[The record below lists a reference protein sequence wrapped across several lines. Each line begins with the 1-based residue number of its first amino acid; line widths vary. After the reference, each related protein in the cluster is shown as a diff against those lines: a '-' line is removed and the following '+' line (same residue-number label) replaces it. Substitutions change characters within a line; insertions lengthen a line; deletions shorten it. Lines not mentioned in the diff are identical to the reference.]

1 MIVREPRRPLWR
13 VALVVL
19 STVAVLGVAPVEVDA
34 QESADAADAVA
45 RIVARRHGDG
55 RVEFAV
61 QQQVADGSWGERLLP
76 ARRFFPITAAVGRWL
91 ISTPLELAGDV
102 VARIVARRHGDGR
115 VEFAVQQQVADGSW
129 GERLLPARRFFPT
142 TAAVGRWLVSTPL
155 DLFSAPGG
163 TALPPAMDTP
173 PDEDTPPAE
182 NAPPE
187 ETPPGEPPPE
197 ETPPGEPPPEEPAS
211 PAARFAAH
219 LVEGVNAARPD
230 SWETLVLDAG
240 LSAVAGE
247 KAQAMADT
255 GTWRYD
261 FDFVNRLEP
270 GWDIW
275 RIGRS
280 VSADATLDHPD
291 IPPDLAAALLGDGG
305 DAQLACARCTHLGA
319 GIATAN
325 VSTYATVI
333 VAAAIPG
340 EELTEAEMI
349 AAEAEMAGLVN
360 ELRAFLD
367 LDPLEHH
374 SGVAASAR
382 YWSQRMGA
390 EEDFR
395 HNFNLG
401 DRYPPG
407 FFLATENI
415 AAVKY
420 SGDLSEAIRLSFGD
434 FVNSGLHYQNM
445 TQPALTH
452 HGYGIVLKAGWVW
465 ITQNFAAYP

>member
-1 MIVREPRRPLWR
+1 MTTREPLRPLWR
-13 VALVVL
+13 AALVVL
-19 STVAVLGVAPVEVDA
+19 AAAAVITAAAPSVSSQQSGETDHV
-34 QESADAADAVA
+34 VA
-45 RIVARRHGDG
+45 RIVARRHSDG
-55 RVEFAV
+55 RVEFAL
-61 QQQVADGSWGERLLP
+61 QQESTDGSWGQRLLP
-76 ARRFFPITAAVGRWL
+76 PQRFFPTTATVGRWL
-91 ISTPLELAGDV
+91 VSTPLELTVAV

-115 VEFAVQQQVADGSW
+115 VEFALQQQAADGSW
-129 GERLLPARRFFPT
+129 GERLLPPQRFFPT
-142 TAAVGRWLVSTPL
+142 TATVGRWLVSTPL
-155 DLFSAPGG
+155 ELFSAPGA
-163 TALPPAMDTP
+163 TALPPPIDT
-173 PDEDTPPAE
+173 
-182 NAPPE
+182 
-187 ETPPGEPPPE
+187 PPE

-230 SWETLVLDAG
+230 SWQTLVLDAG

-255 GTWRYD
+255 GTWRHD

-325 VSTYATVI
+325 GSTYATVI
-333 VAAAIPG
+333 VAAAIAG
-340 EELTEAEMI
+340 EKLTEAEMI

-360 ELRAFLD
+360 ELRAFLA

-374 SGVAASAR
+374 PGVAASAR

-401 DRYPPG
+401 DRYPQG
-407 FFLATENI
+407 YSLATENI

-452 HGYGIVLKAGWVW
+452 HGHGIVLKAGWVW

>member
-1 MIVREPRRPLWR
+1 MNTREPLRPLWR
-13 VALVVL
+13 AALVVL
-19 STVAVLGVAPVEVDA
+19 
-34 QESADAADAVA
+34 AA
-45 RIVARRHGDG
+45 
-55 RVEFAV
+55 
-61 QQQVADGSWGERLLP
+61 
-76 ARRFFPITAAVGRWL
+76 AAVIGAAAP
-91 ISTPLELAGDV
+91 SVSSQQYGETDHV
-102 VARIVARRHGDGR
+102 VARIVARRHADQR
-115 VEFAVQQQVADGSW
+115 IEFALQQEGTGGSW
-129 GERLLPARRFFPT
+129 GQRLLPPQRFFPT
-142 TAAVGRWLVSTPL
+142 TATVGRWLVSTPL
-155 DLFSAPGG
+155 ELTGAVVARIVARRHSDGRVEFALQQEGTSGSWGQRLLPPQRFFPTTATVGRWLVSTPLELFSAPGA
-163 TALPPAMDTP
+163 TALPPPIDTP

-187 ETPPGEPPPE
+187 E
-197 ETPPGEPPPEEPAS
+197 PPPEEPAS

-219 LVEGVNAARPD
+219 LLEGVNAARPD
-230 SWETLVLDAG
+230 SWEALVLDAG
-240 LSAVAGE
+240 LSAVAGD

-261 FDFVNRLEP
+261 FDFVSRLEP

-291 IPPDLAAALLGDGG
+291 IPPDLAAALLDNGG
-305 DAQLACARCTHLGA
+305 DAQLGCARCTHLGA

-325 VSTYATVI
+325 GSTYATVI
-333 VAAAIPG
+333 VAAAIAG

-349 AAEAEMAGLVN
+349 AAEAEIADLVN

-367 LDPLEHH
+367 LEPLDHH
-374 SGVAASAR
+374 PGVAASAR

-407 FFLATENI
+407 YSLATENI

-452 HGYGIVLKAGWVW
+452 HGHGIVLKAGWVW

>member
-1 MIVREPRRPLWR
+1 MNTREPLRPLWR
-13 VALVVL
+13 AALVVL
-19 STVAVLGVAPVEVDA
+19 AAAAV
-34 QESADAADAVA
+34 
-45 RIVARRHGDG
+45 
-55 RVEFAV
+55 
-61 QQQVADGSWGERLLP
+61 
-76 ARRFFPITAAVGRWL
+76 ITAAAPSVSSQQSGE
-91 ISTPLELAGDV
+91 TDHV
-102 VARIVARRHGDGR
+102 VARIVARRHADQR
-115 VEFAVQQQVADGSW
+115 IEFALQQQTTDGSW
-129 GERLLPARRFFPT
+129 GQRLLPPQRFFPT
-142 TAAVGRWLVSTPL
+142 TATVGRWLVSTPL
-155 DLFSAPGG
+155 ELTDAVVARIVARRHTDGRVEFALQQQTTGG
-163 TALPPAMDTP
+163 SWGQRLLPPQRFFPTTATVGRWLVSTPLTLVGEAGDAALPPPIDT
-173 PDEDTPPAE
+173 
-182 NAPPE
+182 
-187 ETPPGEPPPE
+187 PPE

-211 PAARFAAH
+211 PAARLAAH
-219 LVEGVNAARPD
+219 LLEGVNAARPA

-255 GTWRYD
+255 GTWQHD
-261 FDFVNRLEP
+261 FDFVSRLEP

-280 VSADATLDHPD
+280 VSADASLDHPD
-291 IPPDLAAALLGDGG
+291 IPPDLAAALLDNGG
-305 DAQLACARCTHLGA
+305 DAQLGCARCTHLGA

-325 VSTYATVI
+325 GSTYATVI
-333 VAAAIPG
+333 VAAAIAG

-349 AAEAEMAGLVN
+349 AAEAQMAGLVN

-374 SGVAASAR
+374 PGVAASAR

-420 SGDLSEAIRLSFGD
+420 SGDLSEAVRLSFGD

-452 HGYGIVLKAGWVW
+452 HGHGIVLKAGWVW

>member
-1 MIVREPRRPLWR
+1 MNTRKQLWPLWR
-13 VALVVL
+13 AALVVL
-19 STVAVLGVAPVEVDA
+19 AAAAVITAAAPSVSSQQSGETDHV
-34 QESADAADAVA
+34 VT
-45 RIVARRHGDG
+45 RIVARRHADQ
-55 RVEFAV
+55 RIEFAL
-61 QQQVADGSWGERLLP
+61 QQETTGGSWSQRLLP
-76 ARRFFPITAAVGRWL
+76 PQRFFPTTATVGRWL
-91 ISTPLELAGDV
+91 VSTPLELTGAV
-102 VARIVARRHGDGR
+102 VARIVARRHSDGR
-115 VEFAVQQQVADGSW
+115 VEFALQQQTTGGSW
-129 GERLLPARRFFPT
+129 GQRLLPPQRFFPT
-142 TAAVGRWLVSTPL
+142 TATVGRWLVSTPL
-155 DLFSAPGG
+155 TLAGAGG
-163 TALPPAMDTP
+163 DVALPPPIDPPPPSEDPPPPEDTSP
-173 PDEDTPPAE
+173 PEDTPP
-182 NAPPE
+182 PE
-187 ETPPGEPPPE
+187 V
-197 ETPPGEPPPEEPAS
+197 PAS

-219 LVEGVNAARPD
+219 LLEGVNAARPD
-230 SWETLVLDAG
+230 SWRTLVLDAG

-247 KAQAMADT
+247 KARAMADT
-255 GTWRYD
+255 GTWQYD

-280 VSADATLDHPD
+280 VSAGATLDHPD
-291 IPPDLAAALLGDGG
+291 IPPDLAAALLADGG
-305 DAQLACARCTHLGA
+305 DAQLGCARCTHLGA

-325 VSTYATVI
+325 GSTYATVI

-367 LDPLEHH
+367 LEPLEHH
-374 SGVAASAR
+374 AGVAASAR

-407 FFLATENI
+407 YSLATENI

-452 HGYGIVLKAGWVW
+452 HGHGIVIKAGWVW
-465 ITQNFAAYP
+465 ITQNFAAYH

>member
-1 MIVREPRRPLWR
+1 MNTRAPLRPLWR
-13 VALVVL
+13 AAL
-19 STVAVLGVAPVEVDA
+19 AVLAAAAVIGAAAPSVSSQQSGETDHV
-34 QESADAADAVA
+34 VT
-45 RIVARRHGDG
+45 RIVARRHADQ
-55 RVEFAV
+55 RIEFAL
-61 QQQVADGSWGERLLP
+61 QQETTGGSWGQRLLP
-76 ARRFFPITAAVGRWL
+76 PQRFFPTTATVGRWL
-91 ISTPLELAGDV
+91 VSTPLELTDAV
-102 VARIVARRHGDGR
+102 VARIVARRHSDGR
-115 VEFAVQQQVADGSW
+115 VEFALQQQGTGGSW
-129 GERLLPARRFFPT
+129 GQRLFPPQRFFPT
-142 TAAVGRWLVSTPL
+142 TATVGRWLVSTPL
-155 DLFSAPGG
+155 ELFSAPGG
-163 TALPPAMDTP
+163 TALPPPIDTP
-173 PDEDTPPAE
+173 PEEDTPPAE

-187 ETPPGEPPPE
+187 EPPPE
-197 ETPPGEPPPEEPAS
+197 EPPPEEPAS

-219 LVEGVNAARPD
+219 LLEGVNAARPD
-230 SWETLVLDAG
+230 SWQTLVLDAG
-240 LSAVAGE
+240 LSAVAGD

-255 GTWRYD
+255 GTWQHD
-261 FDFVNRLEP
+261 FDFVSRLEP

-305 DAQLACARCTHLGA
+305 DAQLGCARCTHLGA

-325 VSTYATVI
+325 GSTYATVI

-360 ELRAFLD
+360 ELRAFLA
-367 LDPLEHH
+367 LEPLEHH
-374 SGVAASAR
+374 PGVAASAR

-401 DRYPPG
+401 DRYPQG
-407 FFLATENI
+407 YSLATENI

-420 SGDLSEAIRLSFGD
+420 SGDLSEAVRLSFGD

-452 HGYGIVLKAGWVW
+452 HGHGIVLKAGWVW
-465 ITQNFAAYP
+465 ITQNFAAYR

>member
-1 MIVREPRRPLWR
+1 MSVRELLRPLWR
-13 VALVVL
+13 AALVALAA
-19 STVAVLGVAPVEVDA
+19 VAALGVAPVAIDA
-34 QESADAADAVA
+34 QDSADADDAVA
-45 RIVARRHGDG
+45 RIVARRVGDG
-55 RVEFAV
+55 RVEFAL
-61 QQQVADGSWGERLLP
+61 QQQAGDGSWGQRLLP
-76 ARRFFPITAAVGRWL
+76 T
-91 ISTPLELAGDV
+91 
-102 VARIVARRHGDGR
+102 
-115 VEFAVQQQVADGSW
+115 
-129 GERLLPARRFFPT
+129 RRFFPT

-155 DLFSAPGG
+155 DLASDAVARIVARRVGDGRVEFALQQRAGDGSWGQRLLPARRFFPTTAVVGRWLVSTPLALPSTPSG
-163 TALPPAMDTP
+163 TALPPPM
-173 PDEDTPPAE
+173 DTPPAE
-182 NAPPE
+182 NPPPNE
-187 ETPPGEPPPE
+187 EPPPV
-197 ETPPGEPPPEEPAS
+197 GEPPPEEPPADETPPGEPAS
-211 PAARFAAH
+211 PTDRFAAH
-219 LVEGVNAARPD
+219 LLAGVNSARPG
-230 SWETLVLDAG
+230 SWGELGLDAD
-240 LSAVAGE
+240 LSAIAQE
-247 KAQAMADT
+247 KAKAMADT
-255 GTWRYD
+255 GTWQYG
-261 FDFVNRLEP
+261 FDFVSRLEP

-280 VSADATLDHPD
+280 VSADVGLDHPD
-291 IPPDLAAALLGDGG
+291 IPPDLAAALLADGG

-325 VSTYATVI
+325 GSTYATVI

-367 LDPLEHH
+367 LEPLEHH
-374 SGVAASAR
+374 AGVAASAR

-407 FFLATENI
+407 HFLAGENI
-415 AAVKY
+415 AAIKY
-420 SGDLSEAIRLSFGD
+420 NGDLSEAIRLSFGD
-434 FVNSGLHYQNM
+434 FVNSGQHYATM
-445 TQPALTH
+445 TEPALTH

>member
-1 MIVREPRRPLWR
+1 MPP
-13 VALVVL
+13 
-19 STVAVLGVAPVEVDA
+19 
-34 QESADAADAVA
+34 
-45 RIVARRHGDG
+45 
-55 RVEFAV
+55 
-61 QQQVADGSWGERLLP
+61 
-76 ARRFFPITAAVGRWL
+76 PI
-91 ISTPLELAGDV
+91 
-102 VARIVARRHGDGR
+102 
-115 VEFAVQQQVADGSW
+115 
-129 GERLLPARRFFPT
+129 
-142 TAAVGRWLVSTPL
+142 
-155 DLFSAPGG
+155 
-163 TALPPAMDTP
+163 DTP

-187 ETPPGEPPPE
+187 E
-197 ETPPGEPPPEEPAS
+197 PPPEEPAS

-219 LVEGVNAARPD
+219 LLEGVNAARPD
-230 SWETLVLDAG
+230 SWQTLVLDAG

-255 GTWRYD
+255 GTWQHD

-291 IPPDLAAALLGDGG
+291 IPPDLAAALLADGG
-305 DAQLACARCTHLGA
+305 DAQLGCARCTHLGA

-325 VSTYATVI
+325 GSTYATVI
-333 VAAAIPG
+333 VAAAIAG
-340 EELTEAEMI
+340 EELTEAEMV
-349 AAEAEMAGLVN
+349 AAEAQMADLVN

-367 LDPLEHH
+367 LEPLEHH
-374 SGVAASAR
+374 PGVAASAR

-407 FFLATENI
+407 YSLATENI

-420 SGDLSEAIRLSFGD
+420 SGDLSEAVRLSFGD

-452 HGYGIVLKAGWVW
+452 HGHGIVVKAGWVW

>member
-1 MIVREPRRPLWR
+1 MNAREPLRPLWR
-13 VALVVL
+13 AALVVL
-19 STVAVLGVAPVEVDA
+19 AAAAV
-34 QESADAADAVA
+34 
-45 RIVARRHGDG
+45 
-55 RVEFAV
+55 
-61 QQQVADGSWGERLLP
+61 
-76 ARRFFPITAAVGRWL
+76 ITAA
-91 ISTPLELAGDV
+91 TPSASGQQSGETDEV
-102 VARIVARRHGDGR
+102 VARIVARRHADQR
-115 VEFAVQQQVADGSW
+115 IEFALQQQGVGGSW
-129 GERLLPARRFFPT
+129 GQRLLPPQRFFPT
-142 TAAVGRWLVSTPL
+142 TATVGRWLVSTPL
-155 DLFSAPGG
+155 ELTDAVVARIVARRHSDGRVEFALQQQATGG
-163 TALPPAMDTP
+163 SWGQRLLPPQRFFPTTATVGRWLTSTPLTLVGAAGDVALPPPIDP
-173 PDEDTPPAE
+173 PPPSEDP
-182 NAPPE
+182 
-187 ETPPGEPPPE
+187 PPPE
-197 ETPPGEPPPEEPAS
+197 DTPPPEEPAS
-211 PAARFAAH
+211 PADRFAAH
-219 LVEGVNAARPD
+219 LLEGVNAARPD
-230 SWETLVLDAG
+230 SWEALVLDAG

-261 FDFVNRLEP
+261 FDFVSRLEP

-325 VSTYATVI
+325 GSTYATVI

-340 EELTEAEMI
+340 EELTEAEMV
-349 AAEAEMAGLVN
+349 AAEAQMAGLVN

-367 LDPLEHH
+367 LEPLEHH
-374 SGVAASAR
+374 PGVAASAR

-407 FFLATENI
+407 YSLATENI

-420 SGDLSEAIRLSFGD
+420 SGDLSEAVRLSFGD

-452 HGYGIVLKAGWVW
+452 HGHGIVLKAGWVW

>member
-1 MIVREPRRPLWR
+1 MSVRERLRQLWR
-13 VALVVL
+13 AALVVL
-19 STVAVLGVAPVEVDA
+19 TAVATLGVAPVAVDA
-34 QESADAADAVA
+34 QDSADAADAVA

-55 RVEFAV
+55 RVEFAL
-61 QQQVADGSWGERLLP
+61 QQQTADGSWAQRLLP
-76 ARRFFPITAAVGRWL
+76 ARRFFPTTTVVGRWL
-91 ISTPLELAGDV
+91 VSTPLELSGDM

-115 VEFAVQQQVADGSW
+115 VEFALQQQTADGSW
-129 GERLLPARRFFPT
+129 AQRLLPSRRFFPT
-142 TAAVGRWLVSTPL
+142 TTVVGRWLVSTPL
-155 DLFSAPGG
+155 ALLRVPG
-163 TALPPAMDTP
+163 TAPLPPPT
-173 PDEDTPPAE
+173 DTPPAGD
-182 NAPPE
+182 APPAGD
-187 ETPPGEPPPE
+187 TPPTE
-197 ETPPGEPPPEEPAS
+197 ELPTEVPAS
-211 PAARFAAH
+211 PADRFSAH
-219 LVEGVNAARPD
+219 LLAGVNASRPA
-230 SWETLVLDAG
+230 SWEVLALDAG
-240 LSAVAGE
+240 LSAVAQG

-255 GTWRYD
+255 GTWQYD
-261 FDFVNRLEP
+261 FDFVTRLEP

-280 VSADATLDHPD
+280 VSAGATLDHPD
-291 IPPDLAAALLGDGG
+291 IPPDLAAALLADGG

-325 VSTYATVI
+325 GSTYATVI

-367 LDPLEHH
+367 LEPLEHH
-374 SGVAASAR
+374 AGVAASAR

-407 FFLATENI
+407 YSLATENI

-445 TQPALTH
+445 TRPALTH

-465 ITQNFAAYP
+465 ITQNFATYP

>member
-1 MIVREPRRPLWR
+1 MRGRRCRCRSSGRTWTRGRTAGGRRPRTAGSLLRSGRCLTRVWR

-19 STVAVLGVAPVEVDA
+19 TAVAVLGVAPVEVDA

-55 RVEFAV
+55 RVEFAL
-61 QQQVADGSWGERLLP
+61 QQGTGGSWGQRLLP
-76 ARRFFPITAAVGRWL
+76 P
-91 ISTPLELAGDV
+91 
-102 VARIVARRHGDGR
+102 
-115 VEFAVQQQVADGSW
+115 Q
-129 GERLLPARRFFPT
+129 RFFPT
-142 TAAVGRWLVSTPL
+142 TATVGRWLVSTPL
-155 DLFSAPGG
+155 TLVGADGDV
-163 TALPPAMDTP
+163 ALPPPIDTP
-173 PDEDTPPAE
+173 SDEDTPPVE

-187 ETPPGEPPPE
+187 EPPPE
-197 ETPPGEPPPEEPAS
+197 EPPPEEPAS

-219 LVEGVNAARPD
+219 LLEGVNAARPD
-230 SWETLVLDAG
+230 SWQTLVLDAG
-240 LSAVAGE
+240 LSAVAGD

-255 GTWRYD
+255 GTWQHD

-291 IPPDLAAALLGDGG
+291 IPPDLAAALLDNGG
-305 DAQLACARCTHLGA
+305 DAQLGCARCTHLGA

-325 VSTYATVI
+325 GSTYATVI
-333 VAAAIPG
+333 VAAAIAG

-349 AAEAEMAGLVN
+349 AAEAEMADLVN

-367 LDPLEHH
+367 LDALEHH
-374 SGVAASAR
+374 PGVAASAR

-407 FFLATENI
+407 YSLATENI

-420 SGDLSEAIRLSFGD
+420 SGDLSEAVRLSFGD

-452 HGYGIVLKAGWVW
+452 HGHGIVLKAGWVW

>member
-1 MIVREPRRPLWR
+1 MNTRQQLWPLWR
-13 VALVVL
+13 AALVVL
-19 STVAVLGVAPVEVDA
+19 
-34 QESADAADAVA
+34 AA
-45 RIVARRHGDG
+45 
-55 RVEFAV
+55 
-61 QQQVADGSWGERLLP
+61 
-76 ARRFFPITAAVGRWL
+76 AAVIGAAAP
-91 ISTPLELAGDV
+91 SVSSQQSGETDAV
-102 VARIVARRHGDGR
+102 VARIVARRHSDGR
-115 VEFAVQQQVADGSW
+115 VEFALQQESTGGSW
-129 GERLLPARRFFPT
+129 GQRLLAPQRFFPT
-142 TAAVGRWLVSTPL
+142 TATVGRWLVSTPL
-155 DLFSAPGG
+155 ELFSAPGG
-163 TALPPAMDTP
+163 TALPPAIDTP
-173 PDEDTPPAE
+173 SDEDTPPAE

-187 ETPPGEPPPE
+187 
-197 ETPPGEPPPEEPAS
+197 EPPPEEPAS

-255 GTWRYD
+255 GTWQHD
-261 FDFVNRLEP
+261 FDFVSRLEP

-291 IPPDLAAALLGDGG
+291 IPPDLAAALLADGG

-319 GIATAN
+319 GIVTAN
-325 VSTYATVI
+325 GSTYATVI

-360 ELRAFLD
+360 ELRAFLA

-374 SGVAASAR
+374 PGVAASAR

-420 SGDLSEAIRLSFGD
+420 SGDLSEAVRLSFGD

-452 HGYGIVLKAGWVW
+452 HGHGIVVKAGWVW
-465 ITQNFAAYP
+465 ISQNFAAYP

>member
-1 MIVREPRRPLWR
+1 MNTRQQLRPLWR
-13 VALVVL
+13 AALVVL
-19 STVAVLGVAPVEVDA
+19 
-34 QESADAADAVA
+34 AA
-45 RIVARRHGDG
+45 
-55 RVEFAV
+55 
-61 QQQVADGSWGERLLP
+61 
-76 ARRFFPITAAVGRWL
+76 AAVIGAAAPGV
-91 ISTPLELAGDV
+91 SGQQSGETDHV
-102 VARIVARRHGDGR
+102 VARIVARRHADQR
-115 VEFAVQQQVADGSW
+115 IEFALQQQGVGGSW
-129 GERLLPARRFFPT
+129 GQRVLPPQRFFPT
-142 TAAVGRWLVSTPL
+142 TATVSRWLVSTPL
-155 DLFSAPGG
+155 ELTDAVVARIVARRHADGRVEFALQQQGVGGSWGQRVLPPQRFFPTTATVSRWLVSTPRELFSAPGA
-163 TALPPAMDTP
+163 TALPPPIDT
-173 PDEDTPPAE
+173 
-182 NAPPE
+182 
-187 ETPPGEPPPE
+187 PPE

-230 SWETLVLDAG
+230 SWQTLVLDAG
-240 LSAVAGE
+240 LSAVAGD

-261 FDFVNRLEP
+261 FDFVSRLEP

-280 VSADATLDHPD
+280 VSADASLDHPD

-325 VSTYATVI
+325 GSTYATVI
-333 VAAAIPG
+333 VAAAIAG

-374 SGVAASAR
+374 PGVAASAR

-401 DRYPPG
+401 NHYPPG
-407 FFLATENI
+407 ILPRRPRTSPPSST
-415 AAVKY
+415 AAISPKRY
-420 SGDLSEAIRLSFGD
+420 ASPSGTSSTAVSTIR
-434 FVNSGLHYQNM
+434 
-445 TQPALTH
+445 A
-452 HGYGIVLKAGWVW
+452 
-465 ITQNFAAYP
+465 